1 MEYLLNSYLDFNATT
16 PLQESARE
24 AMIAAMDQ
32 LGNPSSVHRW
42 GREARRLLETAR
54 RQIAGFSGAAASQI
68 IFTSGGTEANAL
80 ALSQAPQSRRAVS
93 AIEHPSVLAHAA
105 PEQWLAVRP
114 DGVIDLEQLAQRL
127 AAGGIDLISVMAAN
141 NETGVIQP
149 LDDVI
154 RLARAHDV
162 RVHVDAVQA
171 LAKIPFDFQTLGA
184 DYVSLSAH
192 KIGGPAGVGALLV
205 RGGLDL
211 TSLLAGGGQESRRRP
226 GTENLIGIT
235 GFAAAVE
242 GMARRDGWTEN
253 CRRLRDDLESGL
265 RAIASDVVIFGED
278 APRLANTS
286 CFALAGLNAETQL
299 MALDLAKVAI
309 SAGSACSSGKVA
321 ASHVLQAMG
330 APEPLTRAALRVSL
344 GWSSQRRDV
353 DRFLE
358 AWQAHV
364 AQVLCPL

>member
-1 MEYLLNSYLDFNATT
+1 MEYLLNAYLDFNATA
-16 PLQESARE
+16 PLQEGARE

-42 GREARRLLETAR
+42 GRESRRLLETAR
-54 RQIAGFSGAAASQI
+54 RQIAGFAGAGAAQVV
-68 IFTSGGTEANAL
+68 FTSGGTEANAL
-80 ALSQAPQSRRAVS
+80 ALSQAPRTRRAVS
-93 AIEHPSVLAHAA
+93 AMEHPSVLAHAE
-105 PEQWLAVRP
+105 PEQWLAVGP
-114 DGVIDLEQLAQRL
+114 DGVIDLGRLEQRL
-127 AAGGIDLISVMAAN
+127 ATGAIDLISVMAAN

-154 RLARAHDV
+154 RLAQVHGV

-171 LAKIPFDFQTLGA
+171 LGKIPLDFQSLGA
-184 DYVSLSAH
+184 DYMSLSAH
-192 KIGGPAGVGALLV
+192 KIGGPAGIGALLV
-205 RGGLDL
+205 RGGLEV
-211 TSLLAGGGQESRRRP
+211 TPLLVGGGQESRRRA
-226 GTENLIGIT
+226 GTENLVGIA

-242 GMARRDGWTEN
+242 GMARRDGWTAN
-253 CRRLRDDLESGL
+253 CARLRDDLESGL
-265 RAIASDVVIFGED
+265 RAIASDVVIFGES

-299 MALDLAKVAI
+299 MALDLAKVAV

-344 GWSSQRRDV
+344 GWSSQRHDI

-364 AQVLCPL
+364 AQVLCPH